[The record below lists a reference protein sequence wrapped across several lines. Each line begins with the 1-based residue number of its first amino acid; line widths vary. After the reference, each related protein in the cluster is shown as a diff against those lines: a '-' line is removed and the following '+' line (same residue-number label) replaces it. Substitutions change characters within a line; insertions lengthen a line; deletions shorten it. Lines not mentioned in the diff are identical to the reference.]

1 MLKAEQ
7 QREDIEEAL
16 DDLDGTRRRLV
27 DDIVQPLNDIGEV
40 EMVDDQSI
48 EAVFKDLSTM
58 QVEIVH
64 KYNGLESCKDEVRQ
78 LQSNTEAVLEM
89 DLGHNFEL
97 AGQIVKDLE
106 CNIEEIQQQK
116 EEALEKLN
124 IYQDMIEQAI
134 QNNVLQAEDT
144 MDLGM

>member
-1 MLKAEQ
+1 M
-7 QREDIEEAL
+7 
-16 DDLDGTRRRLV
+16 
-27 DDIVQPLNDIGEV
+27 QPLNDIGEV
-40 EMVDDQSI
+40 EMVDGQSI